1 MFRCPST
8 TPGSVSTSTSSS
20 AAFWISAK
28 RRTLGLG
35 EFDVVDRL
43 GGQTFDR
50 GLDLVLGEPEVAWR
64 PVVELHRQL
73 PHRVIAPRIDV
84 RENPFDRGPHAFIAL
99 GGDVGIDTG
108 FDCLDHTRVR
118 KRRVCNVLPMQ
129 MTHNSRPRR
138 RGARGD
144 VPSQRK
150 ERLARA
156 GASGLKRDADTPR
169 DGAARAAKA
178 RGRPEAS
185 SKRATANDGQ
195 PASIAASET
204 FC

>member
-1 MFRCPST
+1 MSEHDAGQCFHLDVFERGLLDFGE
-8 TPGSVSTSTSSS
+8 TPD
-20 AAFWISAK
+20 
-28 RRTLGLG
+28 LGLG

-50 GLDLVLGEPEVAWR
+50 GFDLVLGEPEVAWR

-108 FDCLDHTRVR
+108 FDYLDHMRVR

-138 RGARGD
+138 RGARGGD
-144 VPSQRK
+144 PSQ
-150 ERLARA
+150 ERAAR
-156 GASGLKRDADTPR
+156 GGDPSHGRSGLP
-169 DGAARAAKA
+169 AREIP
-178 RGRPEAS
+178 G
-185 SKRATANDGQ
+185 
-195 PASIAASET
+195 
-204 FC
+204 

>member
-1 MFRCPST
+1 MSEHDAGQCFHLDVFERGLLDFGE
-8 TPGSVSTSTSSS
+8 TPD
-20 AAFWISAK
+20 
-28 RRTLGLG
+28 LGLG

-50 GLDLVLGEPEVAWR
+50 GFDLVPGEPEVAWR

-108 FDCLDHTRVR
+108 FDYLDHMRVR

-138 RGARGD
+138 RGARAD
-144 VPSQRK
+144 DPSHGG
-150 ERLARA
+150 ERE
-156 GASGLKRDADTPR
+156 GISPR
-169 DGAARAAKA
+169 TEGAACPRGSIRVEA
-178 RGRPEAS
+178 RRGYAPRRRGAGCQSARPARSFKQE
-185 SKRATANDGQ
+185 GH
-195 PASIAASET
+195 SER
-204 FC
+204 